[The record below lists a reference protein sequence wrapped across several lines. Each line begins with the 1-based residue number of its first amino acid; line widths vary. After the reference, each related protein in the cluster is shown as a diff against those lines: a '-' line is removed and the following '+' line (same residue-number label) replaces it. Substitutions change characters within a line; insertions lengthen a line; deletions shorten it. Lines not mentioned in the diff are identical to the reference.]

1 MSAATPATCGD
12 AIDVPDIRAVAVLPE
27 MEADVI
33 ELPGAKISTHA
44 PTFE

>member
-12 AIDVPDIRAVAVLPE
+12 AIDVPDIRAVAAVPE
-27 MEADVI
+27 IPADVM